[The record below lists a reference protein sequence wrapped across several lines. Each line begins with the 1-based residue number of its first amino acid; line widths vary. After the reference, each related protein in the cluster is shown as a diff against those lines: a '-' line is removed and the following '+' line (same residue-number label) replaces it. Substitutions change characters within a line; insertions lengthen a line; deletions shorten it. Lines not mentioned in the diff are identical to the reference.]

1 MRECGKA
8 QSRADIDRTERQH
21 PWRTSRNAAPGIRE
35 GELVGRTR
43 HCAIRLRHSRNL
55 RYTSGVIP
63 NVLSIAGSDPSG
75 GAGIQADLKTFGALG
90 CHGMAAITALTAQ
103 NTQGV
108 AGIFTVPPAFVA
120 AQIETLFDDIRIDAI
135 KIGML
140 GAPEIVA
147 AVAACLR
154 ERPEIPAVVD
164 PVLAATSGHALGSAE
179 VGAAILRDL
188 APHATLLT
196 PNLGE
201 AAALS
206 GRAVA
211 ASLVEMEET
220 GRALV
225 SAGVRAVL
233 VKGGHLDGDATD
245 ILCTADGCT
254 PFAGRRIATRNTH
267 GTGCTLSSAIAALL
281 AQGAP
286 LPEAVRRAKSW
297 LEGALA
303 AADGL
308 DVGTGHGPVHHF
320 HAFRG

>member
-1 MRECGKA
+1 MR
-8 QSRADIDRTERQH
+8 D
-21 PWRTSRNAAPGIRE
+21 
-35 GELVGRTR
+35 
-43 HCAIRLRHSRNL
+43 L
-55 RYTSGVIP
+55 RYITGVIP

-90 CHGMAAITALTAQ
+90 CFGMAAITALTAQ

-120 AQIETLFDDIRIDAI
+120 AQIETLFADIRIDAI

-140 GAPEIVA
+140 GSPEIVA

-154 ERPEIPAVVD
+154 ARPDVPVVVD
-164 PVLAATSGHALGSAE
+164 PVLASTSGHALGSAE

-188 APHATLLT
+188 APRATLLT

-206 GRAVA
+206 GRAMA
-211 ASLVEMEET
+211 TGLADMEET

-225 SAGVRAVL
+225 SAGGRAVL

-245 ILCTADGCT
+245 VLYTADGCDAI
-254 PFAGRRIATRNTH
+254 PGRRIATRNTH

-286 LPEAVRRAKSW
+286 LPDAVRRAKSW

-303 AADGL
+303 SADRL
-308 DVGTGHGPVHHF
+308 DVGHGHGPVDHF
-320 HAFRG
+320 HALRG